1 MKNSCYQTD
10 LWTVRLAIHVI
21 GCLRSIA
28 RAWLVRVSVFSV
40 YADAE
45 KQLPQNVGC
54 TSACA
59 PSFPYTAN
67 QIRTGWW
74 SIYTVRAVPS
84 FLETQC
90 EIRYKDPSTHKYI

>member
-10 LWTVRLAIHVI
+10 LWTVRLAIHAIDVCAQSLELGSS
-21 GCLRSIA
+21 GCPFFR
-28 RAWLVRVSVFSV
+28 V

-59 PSFPYTAN
+59 SSILYTAN
-67 QIRTGWW
+67 Q
-74 SIYTVRAVPS
+74 
-84 FLETQC
+84 
-90 EIRYKDPSTHKYI
+90 THTLAAGN

>member
-59 PSFPYTAN
+59 SSFPYTAN

-74 SIYTVRAVPS
+74 SIYTVS
-84 FLETQC
+84 GTQS
-90 EIRYKDPSTHKYI
+90 EIRYKSPSIYKYI